1 LGGFKI
7 NNKYFSKTLSFIQV
21 LFLVQACSYKTKID
35 SNYYCRQLKV
45 SCIQSNK
52 VVNFKTSKGD
62 FEVKLVGKDNPVT
75 VSNFLE
81 NIYNNIYENK
91 KFYKIINY
99 PQIRFI
105 HGGINPENKSYME
118 RKQNL
123 NKTSPTIPLE
133 IKFKEEI
140 KPRYNYQIKNP
151 SETVNLVNTFESGSI
166 AMVKS
171 GKNKSSSTEFFFVT
185 TKIPELDGRYSIFGK
200 IIKGLDVLEKIN
212 KEDYIKAVQISN

>member
-1 LGGFKI
+1 M
-7 NNKYFSKTLSFIQV
+7 
-21 LFLVQACSYKTKID
+21 VQACSYKNKID
-35 SNYYCRQLKV
+35 SNYYCQKLNF
-45 SCIQSNK
+45 SCIHSNK
-52 VVNFKTSKGD
+52 IVKFKTSKGD
-62 FEVKLVGKDNPVT
+62 FEVKLFGKDNPVT

-81 NIYNNIYENK
+81 NIENNIYVNQ

-105 HGGINPENKSYME
+105 HGGVNPENKSYTE

-133 IKFKEEI
+133 IKFKEEV

-151 SETVNLVNTFESGSI
+151 SETVNLVNTFQSGSI

-171 GKNKSSSTEFFFVT
+171 GKDKSSSTEFFFVT

-200 IIKGLDVLEKIN
+200 IIKGLEVLEKIN

>member
-1 LGGFKI
+1 
-7 NNKYFSKTLSFIQV
+7 
-21 LFLVQACSYKTKID
+21 LFLVQACSYKNKID
-35 SNYYCRQLKV
+35 SNYYCQKHKFSCTKSDKV
-45 SCIQSNK
+45 IY
-52 VVNFKTSKGD
+52 FKTTKGD
-62 FEVKLVGKDNPVT
+62 FEVKLFGKDKPVT
-75 VSNFLE
+75 VTNFLE
-81 NIYNNIYENK
+81 NIENNIYVNQ

-105 HGGINPENKSYME
+105 HGGVNPENKSYIE

-123 NKTSPTIPLE
+123 NKTSQTIPLE

-140 KPRYNYQIKNP
+140 KPRYNYQLKNP

-212 KEDYIKAVQISN
+212 KEDFIKAVQISN

>member
-1 LGGFKI
+1 
-7 NNKYFSKTLSFIQV
+7 
-21 LFLVQACSYKTKID
+21 VQACSYKNKID
-35 SNYYCRQLKV
+35 SNHYCQKLKFN
-45 SCIQSNK
+45 CTQSDK
-52 VVNFKTSKGD
+52 VVNFKTTKGD
-62 FEVKLVGKDNPVT
+62 FEVKLFGKDNPVT

-81 NIYNNIYENK
+81 NIDNNIYVNQ

-105 HGGINPENKSYME
+105 HGGVNPENKFYIE

-123 NKTSPTIPLE
+123 NKTNPSIPLE

-140 KPRYNYQIKNP
+140 KPRYNYQIKNTN
-151 SETVNLVNTFESGSI
+151 ETENLVNTFESGSI

-185 TKIPELDGRYSIFGK
+185 SKIPELDGRYSIFGK

-212 KEDYIKAVQISN
+212 KEDYIKEVLLSN

>member
-1 LGGFKI
+1 M
-7 NNKYFSKTLSFIQV
+7 
-21 LFLVQACSYKTKID
+21 FLLQACSYKNKVD
-35 SNYYCRQLKV
+35 SNYYCQKLRF

-52 VVNFKTSKGD
+52 KVNFKTTKGD
-62 FEVKLVGKDNPVT
+62 FEVELFGKDNPVT
-75 VSNFLE
+75 VTNFLE
-81 NIYNNIYENK
+81 NIDNDIYVNQ
-91 KFYKIINY
+91 KFYKIIIY
-99 PQIRFI
+99 PQIKFI
-105 HGGINPENKSYME
+105 HGGVNKNNKINFE
-118 RKQNL
+118 RNQKL

-151 SETVNLVNTFESGSI
+151 SETVNLVNTFENGSI

-200 IIKGLDVLEKIN
+200 IIKGLNVLKQIN
-212 KEDYIKAVQISN
+212 KEDYIKEVQIIN

>member
-1 LGGFKI
+1 
-7 NNKYFSKTLSFIQV
+7 
-21 LFLVQACSYKTKID
+21 LVQACSYKNKID
-35 SNYYCRQLKV
+35 SNYYCQKLEIDCTQGNRIV
-45 SCIQSNK
+45 Y
-52 VVNFKTSKGD
+52 FKTSKGD
-62 FEVKLVGKDNPVT
+62 FEVKLFGKDNPVT

-81 NIYNNIYENK
+81 NIDNNIYENK

-105 HGGINPENKSYME
+105 HGGVNPENKSYTE

-123 NKTSPTIPLE
+123 NKTSSTIPLE
-133 IKFKEEI
+133 IKFKEEV

-171 GKNKSSSTEFFFVT
+171 GKNNSSSTEFFFVT

-212 KEDYIKAVQISN
+212 KEDYIKAIQISN

>member
-1 LGGFKI
+1 MF
-7 NNKYFSKTLSFIQV
+7 
-21 LFLVQACSYKTKID
+21 LFQACSYKSKID
-35 SNYYCRQLKV
+35 SNYYCQKLKF

-62 FEVKLVGKDNPVT
+62 FEVKLFGDDNPVT

-81 NIYNNIYENK
+81 NIENNIYVNQ
-91 KFYKIINY
+91 KFYKVINY
-99 PQIRFI
+99 PQISFI
-105 HGGINPENKSYME
+105 HGGVNPENNIYIE

-123 NKTSPTIPLE
+123 NKISPLIPLE

-151 SETVNLVNTFESGSI
+151 NETKNLVNTFESGSM
-166 AMVKS
+166 AMVKR

-185 TKIPELDGRYSIFGK
+185 SKIPELDGRYSIFGK

-212 KEDYIKAVQISN
+212 KEDYIKVVQISN

>member
-1 LGGFKI
+1 M
-7 NNKYFSKTLSFIQV
+7 
-21 LFLVQACSYKTKID
+21 VQACSYKSKID
-35 SNYYCRQLKV
+35 PNYYCQKLKF

-62 FEVKLVGKDNPVT
+62 FKVKLFGKDNPVT

-81 NIYNNIYENK
+81 NIDNDIYVNQ
-91 KFYKIINY
+91 KFYKIINFT
-99 PQIRFI
+99 QIRFV
-105 HGGINPENKSYME
+105 HGGVNPKNKFYFE
-118 RKQNL
+118 RNQNL
-123 NKTSPTIPLE
+123 KKTSPSIPLE

-151 SETVNLVNTFESGSI
+151 NETENLVNTFENGSI
-166 AMVKS
+166 AMIKN

-185 TKIPELDGRYSIFGK
+185 SKIPELDGRYSIFGK

>member
-1 LGGFKI
+1 M
-7 NNKYFSKTLSFIQV
+7 
-21 LFLVQACSYKTKID
+21 QACGYKNKID
-35 SNYYCRQLKV
+35 PIYYCKKLKF
-45 SCIQSNK
+45 SCIQNNK
-52 VVNFKTSKGD
+52 VVYFKTTKGD
-62 FEVKLVGKDNPVT
+62 FEVKLFGKDNPVT

-81 NIYNNIYENK
+81 NIKNNIYVNQ

-99 PQIRFI
+99 HQIRFI
-105 HGGINPENKSYME
+105 HAGANPENEFYIE

-123 NKTSPTIPLE
+123 NKTSPSIPLE

-140 KPRYNYQIKNP
+140 KPRYYYQIKNP
-151 SETVNLVNTFESGSI
+151 SETKNLVNTFERGSI
-166 AMVKS
+166 TMVKN

-200 IIKGLDVLEKIN
+200 IIKGLDVLKKIN

>member
-1 LGGFKI
+1 MF
-7 NNKYFSKTLSFIQV
+7 
-21 LFLVQACSYKTKID
+21 QACSYENRID
-35 SNYYCRQLKV
+35 SSYYCQKLKF
-45 SCIQSNK
+45 SCTQINK
-52 VVNFKTSKGD
+52 VVNFQTTKGD
-62 FEVKLVGKDNPVT
+62 FEVKLFGKDNPVT

-81 NIYNNIYENK
+81 NINNNIYVNQ

-99 PQIRFI
+99 PQIRFV
-105 HGGINPENKSYME
+105 HGGVNPENKFYIE

-123 NKTSPTIPLE
+123 NKTSPSIPLE

-151 SETVNLVNTFESGSI
+151 YETENLVNTFESGSI

-185 TKIPELDGRYSIFGK
+185 SKIPELDGRYSIFGK
-200 IIKGLDVLEKIN
+200 IIKGLDVLKKIN
-212 KEDYIKAVQISN
+212 KEDYIKAVQLSN

>member
-1 LGGFKI
+1 M
-7 NNKYFSKTLSFIQV
+7 
-21 LFLVQACSYKTKID
+21 VQACSYKSKID
-35 SNYYCRQLKV
+35 SNYYCQKLKF
-45 SCIQSNK
+45 SCIQSDK

-62 FEVKLVGKDNPVT
+62 FEVKLFGKENPVT

-81 NIYNNIYENK
+81 NIDDNVYVNQ

-105 HGGINPENKSYME
+105 HGGVNPENKFYIE